1 MVFRW
6 DFGFQ
11 TLEWMLG
18 PDSWGYE
25 QRMLPCHFCKQSRLQ
40 PESHQPLQ
48 QAPVVYPEGNSRWR
62 KTGCPMPQVTQPPP
76 TVHPKGNSR
85 WRKIRHWLYI
95 VKMYI
100 KGIISMSPDS
110 CIFPYKKKKSTKM
123 TNLRYL
129 GWEAI
134 VISNNLLMF
143 CYMSSFSQQ
152 KCLYILA
159 PRLFGRVP
167 QLSERLYPGCKSSE
181 KK

>member
-1 MVFRW
+1 
-6 DFGFQ
+6 
-11 TLEWMLG
+11 
-18 PDSWGYE
+18 
-25 QRMLPCHFCKQSRLQ
+25 
-40 PESHQPLQ
+40 
-48 QAPVVYPEGNSRWR
+48 
-62 KTGCPMPQVTQPPP
+62 MPQVTQPPP

-85 WRKIRHWLYI
+85 WKQIRHWLYI

-110 CIFPYKKKKSTKM
+110 CIFPYKKKRTKII
-123 TNLRYL
+123 NLRYL

-159 PRLFGRVP
+159 PCLFGRVP

-181 KK
+181 KKRNSQLVGCPFFPQWTGCWGWMYILHVRRIWIGLDGGQEQNAMDWTFVSPLNSYVEL